1 MSIILKKRKKNCF
14 FKFLKIKLSAK
25 GLLQPLLFAEAVGC
39 RVSSEGR
46 RGGAV
51 SWQPA
56 SSCQGEEL
64 VSRAVI
70 WRGAA

>member
-39 RVSSEGR
+39 RVSSVGR
-46 RGGAV
+46 RGGV
-51 SWQPA
+51 RFPGNLPPVVRERSW
-56 SSCQGEEL
+56 
-64 VSRAVI
+64 
-70 WRGAA
+70 